1 MKNKGIIC
9 IETEFEI
16 TSNRNRLHL
25 NSEPL
30 LQFLSKTYKI
40 PYIYR
45 KVATIEE
52 LKYYFKQ
59 FRKKEYSDKYH
70 IYYFSFHGETHLISF
85 ESGESL
91 DLLELSNMAK
101 GIFEDK
107 FVHFGSC
114 RTMLGSQSTI
124 QEFCKIS
131 GAKMVSGFT
140 KKVNFDLC
148 AIHDAALIA
157 ETISCKQIPAIINH
171 MGNLYGGLQEKLG
184 FRYAIQE

>member
-30 LQFLSKTYKI
+30 LQFLSKTYGI

-91 DLLELSNMAK
+91 DLSELSNMAN
-101 GIFEDK
+101 GIFDGK
-107 FVHFGSC
+107 IVHFGSC

-124 QEFCKIS
+124 QDFCNTS

-157 ETISCKQIPAIINH
+157 ETISCKQIPTIINH
-171 MGNLYGGLQEKLG
+171 MYNLYRGLQEKLG

>member
-1 MKNKGIIC
+1 MRNKGIIC

-16 TSNRNRLHL
+16 TSSRNRLSL

-30 LQFLSKTYKI
+30 LQFISKTYGI

-45 KVATIEE
+45 KVATLEE
-52 LKYYFKQ
+52 LRYYFKQ

-70 IYYFSFHGETHLISF
+70 FYYFSFHGETHLISF
-85 ESGESL
+85 ESGKTLNLS
-91 DLLELSNMAK
+91 ELSDLA
-101 GIFEDK
+101 GGLFEGK

-124 QEFCKIS
+124 QEFCNTS

-140 KKVNFDLC
+140 KKVSFDLC
-148 AIHDAALIA
+148 AIHDAAFIA
-157 ETISCKQIPAIINH
+157 ETIICKQIPSIINH
-171 MGNLYGGLQEKLG
+171 MNSLYGGLQKKLG
-184 FRYAIQE
+184 FRYVLQE